1 VDKFADQLYN
11 AGLLKEKINQ
21 KNYYEAGKSDPSIR
35 VEQWANKISELKE
48 IIKVLISNM
57 EN

>member
-1 VDKFADQLYN
+1 
-11 AGLLKEKINQ
+11 LLKEKINQ